1 MTKKVLVKGD
11 DRTVDHIKQENRVR
25 VRKGKVTITAADDN
39 VENVTVEQF
48 ETLQGQVEALAAQV
62 EALTAELAGQG
73 SGGEGGDGNGGDN
86 TETPGEGGDNT
97 GGEYDSRKA

>member
-62 EALTAELAGQG
+62 EALTAQLAGQG

-97 GGEYDSRKA
+97 GGE

>member
-11 DRTVDHIKQENRVR
+11 DRTVDHIKQVNRVR

-62 EALTAELAGQG
+62 EALTAQLAGQG
-73 SGGEGGDGNGGDN
+73 NGGEGGNDNGGEGGDGNGGDN
-86 TETPGEGGDNT
+86 TETPGEGG
-97 GGEYDSRKA
+97 E

>member
-25 VRKGKVTITAADDN
+25 VRKGKVTITPADDN

-62 EALTAELAGQG
+62 EALTAQLAGQG
-73 SGGEGGDGNGGDN
+73 SGGEGGNDNGGEGGDGNGGDN
-86 TETPGEGGDNT
+86 TETPGEG
-97 GGEYDSRKA
+97 E

>member
-1 MTKKVLVKGD
+1 MTKKVLIKGD

-25 VRKGKVTITAADDN
+25 VRKGKVTITPADDN

-62 EALTAELAGQG
+62 EALTAQLAGQG
-73 SGGEGGDGNGGDN
+73 SGGEGGNDNGGEGGDGNGGDN
-86 TETPGEGGDNT
+86 TETPGEG
-97 GGEYDSRKA
+97 E

>member
-25 VRKGKVTITAADDN
+25 VRKGKVTITPADDN

-62 EALTAELAGQG
+62 EALTAQLAGQG
-73 SGGEGGDGNGGDN
+73 SGGEGSNDNGGEGGDN
-86 TETPGEGGDNT
+86 TETPGEG
-97 GGEYDSRKA
+97 E

>member
-1 MTKKVLVKGD
+1 MTKKVLIKGD

-25 VRKGKVTITAADDN
+25 ARKGKVTITPADDN

-62 EALTAELAGQG
+62 EALTAQLAGQG
-73 SGGEGGDGNGGDN
+73 SGGEGGNDNGGEGGEGGDGNGGDN
-86 TETPGEGGDNT
+86 TETPGEG
-97 GGEYDSRKA
+97 E

>member
-62 EALTAELAGQG
+62 EALTAQLSGQG

-86 TETPGEGGDNT
+86 TETPGEGG
-97 GGEYDSRKA
+97 E

>member
-62 EALTAELAGQG
+62 EALTAQLAGQG
-73 SGGEGGDGNGGDN
+73 SGGDGNGGEGGDGNGGDN
-86 TETPGEGGDNT
+86 TETPGEGGDGN
-97 GGEYDSRKA
+97 GGE

>member
-25 VRKGKVTITAADDN
+25 VRKGKVTITPADDQ

-62 EALTAELAGQG
+62 EALTAQLAGQG

-86 TETPGEGGDNT
+86 TETPGEGG
-97 GGEYDSRKA
+97 E

>member
-25 VRKGKVTITAADDN
+25 VRKGKVTITPADDN

-62 EALTAELAGQG
+62 EALTAQLAGQG
-73 SGGEGGDGNGGDN
+73 NGGEGGNDNGGEGGDGNGGDN
-86 TETPGEGGDNT
+86 TETPGEG
-97 GGEYDSRKA
+97 E

>member
-25 VRKGKVTITAADDN
+25 ARKGKVTITPADDN

-62 EALTAELAGQG
+62 EALTAQLAGQG

-86 TETPGEGGDNT
+86 TETPGEGG
-97 GGEYDSRKA
+97 E

>member
-62 EALTAELAGQG
+62 EALTAQLAGQG
-73 SGGEGGDGNGGDN
+73 NGGEGGNDNGGEGGDGNGGDN
-86 TETPGEGGDNT
+86 TETPGEGG
-97 GGEYDSRKA
+97 E

>member
-62 EALTAELAGQG
+62 EALTAQLAGQG
-73 SGGEGGDGNGGDN
+73 SGGEGGNDNGGEGGDGNGGDN
-86 TETPGEGGDNT
+86 TETPGEGG
-97 GGEYDSRKA
+97 E

>member
-25 VRKGKVTITAADDN
+25 VRKGKVTITPADDN
-39 VENVTVEQF
+39 DENVTVEQF

-62 EALTAELAGQG
+62 EALTAQLAGQG
-73 SGGEGGDGNGGDN
+73 NGGNGGEGGDNGGEGGDN
-86 TETPGEGGDNT
+86 TETPGEG
-97 GGEYDSRKA
+97 E

>member
-48 ETLQGQVEALAAQV
+48 ENLQGQVEALAAQV
-62 EALTAELAGQG
+62 EALTAQLAGQG
-73 SGGEGGDGNGGDN
+73 NGEGGNGGEGGDGNGGDN
-86 TETPGEGGDNT
+86 TETPGEG
-97 GGEYDSRKA
+97 E